1 MHRVTP
7 QVFLIGESELNEGAG
22 DYLQHI
28 GTKWRPSYANPHDSS
43 CEDLTEFM
51 GRLCYRSWE
60 PGMNPNVTKI
70 RADQKEYIGN
80 ILKSKHGSV
89 LEHAVTH
96 WVFADVSRVFTH
108 ELVRH
113 RAGMAFS
120 QESLRFV
127 RLEDLGLWLPP
138 EIEAD
143 PEAVKI
149 FEETFTSLGQLQ
161 IRLAEHFK
169 LDELKFT
176 EKKGYTSAMRR
187 VAPIGLATTIGASF
201 NFRALRHVATMR
213 SPKGAEAEIRLVVDQ
228 LMAYC
233 MLRWPTIFQDFTKN
247 AAGEWIPK
255 YEKI

>member
-1 MHRVTP
+1 
-7 QVFLIGESELNEGAG
+7 
-22 DYLQHI
+22 
-28 GTKWRPSYANPHDSS
+28 
-43 CEDLTEFM
+43 
-51 GRLCYRSWE
+51 
-60 PGMNPNVTKI
+60 MNPNVKKI
-70 RADQKEYIGN
+70 REDQTEYIGN

-138 EIEAD
+138 EID
-143 PEAVKI
+143 NDISLRTI
-149 FEETFTSLGQLQ
+149 FEDTFKSLEELQLK
-161 IRLAEHFK
+161 LAK
-169 LDELKFT
+169 QLKIDDMKFS
-176 EKKGYTSAMRR
+176 EKKKYTSAMRR
-187 VAPIGLATTIGASF
+187 VAPIGLATTIGVSI
-201 NFRALRHVATMR
+201 NFRALRHILTMR
-213 SPKGAEAEIRLVVDQ
+213 TSKGAEAEIRMVLDP
-228 LMAYC
+228 MMDTCKA
-233 MLRWPTIFQDFTKN
+233 RWPSIFQDFDKN